1 MKRYVVEVTHTPNS
15 LNDMFPRGYQE
26 SYIRKGDL
34 VVKSKDFFRAPAFWS
49 RYLYTSKKRAERGM
63 KIIQEN
69 TQEEYWDSSFR
80 VVEVEIN
87 DCGYA
92 TRMHTWSNYELH

>member
-1 MKRYVVEVTHTPNS
+1 MKRYAVEVTHTPNS
-15 LNDMFPRGYQE
+15 LNDMFPQGYKE

-69 TQEEYWDSSFR
+69 IQKEPWTPLLNEYCDISFR
-80 VVEVEIN
+80 IVEIEAN
-87 DCGYA
+87 
-92 TRMHTWSNYELH
+92 

>member
-1 MKRYVVEVTHTPNS
+1 MKRYAVEVTHTSNS
-15 LNDMFPRGYQE
+15 LNDMFPRGYKE

-63 KIIQEN
+63 KVIQEN
-69 TQEEYWDSSFR
+69 TQEEYWDTSFR
-80 VVEVEIN
+80 IMEIEV
-87 DCGYA
+87 
-92 TRMHTWSNYELH
+92 S

>member
-1 MKRYVVEVTHTPNS
+1 MKRYAVEVMHTPNS
-15 LNDMFPRGYQE
+15 LNDMFPQGYQE

-49 RYLYTSKKRAERGM
+49 EYLYTSKKRAERGM

-69 TQEEYWDSSFR
+69 AQEEYWDSSFR
-80 VVEVEIN
+80 VVEVEV
-87 DCGYA
+87 
-92 TRMHTWSNYELH
+92 S